1 MRKLIAI
8 LFVGAFLYYAVFP
21 ALQELSAAVKIID
34 GKNNVT
40 GTVGC
45 LNK

>member
-8 LFVGAFLYYAVFP
+8 LFVGAFLYYAAV
-21 ALQELSAAVKIID
+21 ALQELSAAVKVID
-34 GKNNVT
+34 GQNNVT